1 MVVDDEDADAFARRV
16 FGHAVT
22 LVRHILRPRP
32 VLGTVAQRAALTL
45 RGTPHRTREFEMLLA
60 LDLRTRAR
68 HDARVPEREVQVAQ
82 RKTDDVREA
91 AVVRLDEPPSLTLDG
106 IPARLVERLAGADV
120 PLDLTQR
127 KLPQRDARAY
137 GEVPSRAVRGDDSDL
152 GPHLVLA
159 AGEGG
164 EHSDRVRLVRRLAHS
179 LAVELDLGVRGERHL
194 TGSRERLRLRARR
207 SGVMRFVDVRRRRL
221 EWDLQQSQE
230 LDAARRRGR
239 ETEHLRRV
247 DAHLG
252 GLHRHPYLGS
262 LAEVEV
268 AHGRGRYLRDDGQRA
283 ADRDPRALA
292 EEVHRADR
300 AGPDVARRALRVRA
314 MDRDG
319 ARMDHREHVP
329 IPGVQRGQLLAAVER
344 DDAAR
349 GSPPQQVDA
358 DEIRD
363 EARARG
369 EDEGTRG
376 GPAVS
381 AGGVGGGG
389 ARGTGVPGGRAG
401 GGGPPPAAGPRGP
414 TPWGAPRGRAGR
426 RGAAGGGREVGRRGA
441 TSGPGMES

>member
-1 MVVDDEDADAFARRV
+1 
-16 FGHAVT
+16 
-22 LVRHILRPRP
+22 
-32 VLGTVAQRAALTL
+32 
-45 RGTPHRTREFEMLLA
+45 
-60 LDLRTRAR
+60 DLRTRAR

-120 PLDLTQR
+120 ALDLTQR

-268 AHGRGRYLRDDGQRA
+268 AHGRGRYLCDDGQRA

-329 IPGVQRGQLLAAVER
+329 VPGVQRGQLLAAVER

-363 EARARG
+363 EARARVTSDLVDRTALDDATARASG
-369 EDEGTRG
+369 RWRARRPKATFSSTLRCGKSRCCWNTMPIGRRSVG
-376 GPAVS
+376 ARTPAAVSSSTTPSSTTLARSARTSPATARRNVVLPAPFGPSSATTSPGPAS
-381 AGGVGGGG
+381 RA
-389 ARGTGVPGGRAG
+389 ASRSSVP
-401 GGGPPPAAGPRGP
+401 
-414 TPWGAPRGRAGR
+414 R
-426 RGAAGGGREVGRRGA
+426 RSWMTALSIR
-441 TSGPGMES
+441 TW